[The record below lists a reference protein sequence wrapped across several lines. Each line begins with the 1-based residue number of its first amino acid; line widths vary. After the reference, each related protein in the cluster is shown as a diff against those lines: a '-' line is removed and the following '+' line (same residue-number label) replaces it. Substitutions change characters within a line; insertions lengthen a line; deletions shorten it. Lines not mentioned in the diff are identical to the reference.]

1 VSARSDQEL
10 WRRTAAGD
18 GDAFGALYDR
28 HARAIYNYCFRR
40 TADWAAAEDLTS
52 LVFLEAWRKRFEVR
66 FTGEGGVLGWLYGVA
81 NNVLRNHERASR
93 RLLRFV
99 ARAATWRSALPG
111 ADLEQRVVDEER
123 MRAILETLKRLPRA
137 EREVLVICVLGGASY
152 ADAALALGIPHGTVR
167 SRLFEAR
174 RRLREL
180 VAAAG
185 HGVTEEDE
193 DVRVPS
199 AGAPRASP

>member
-1 VSARSDQEL
+1 VSAPSDQEL
-10 WRRTAAGD
+10 WRRAAAGD

-52 LVFLEAWRKRFEVR
+52 LVFLEAWRKRTEVR

-99 ARAATWRSALPG
+99 SRAATWRGELPA
-111 ADLEQRVVDEER
+111 ADAEERVLEEER
-123 MRAILETLKRLPRA
+123 MRAILEMVKRLPRA
-137 EREVLVICVLGGASY
+137 ERDVLAICVLGGASY
-152 ADAALALGIPHGTVR
+152 ADAALALGIPHGTMR
-167 SRLFEAR
+167 SRLFDAR

-180 VAAAG
+180 LAAAG
-185 HGVTEEDE
+185 HGVTEDDE
-193 DVRVPS
+193 DVRVRAP
-199 AGAPRASP
+199 GAPRASA